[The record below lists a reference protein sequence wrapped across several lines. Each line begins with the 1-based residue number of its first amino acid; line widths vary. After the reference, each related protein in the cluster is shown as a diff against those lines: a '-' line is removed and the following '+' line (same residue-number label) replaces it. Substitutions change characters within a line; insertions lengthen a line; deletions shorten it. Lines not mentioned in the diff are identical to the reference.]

1 LKTPGLKEERKS
13 GEKGIL
19 RHFYHPYRSSAYPHW
34 LPFEQGLARID
45 SVKQEIQNHTFILTI
60 TTRRPL
66 EEVCAQTVTP
76 FQLTTPL
83 AVEGLPAGVYTVIAN
98 GVTASFELKTGTPF
112 PAQ

>member
-1 LKTPGLKEERKS
+1 
-13 GEKGIL
+13 
-19 RHFYHPYRSSAYPHW
+19 
-34 LPFEQGLARID
+34 
-45 SVKQEIQNHTFILTI
+45 VKQEIQNHTFILTI

-76 FQLTTPL
+76 FQLTTQL